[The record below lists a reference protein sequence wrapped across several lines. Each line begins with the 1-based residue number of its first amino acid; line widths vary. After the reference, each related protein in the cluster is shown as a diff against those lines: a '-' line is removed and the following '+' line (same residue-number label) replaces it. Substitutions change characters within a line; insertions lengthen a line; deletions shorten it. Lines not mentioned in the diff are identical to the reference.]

1 MIIRRRRCNSR
12 AVLYADLILA
22 KQITR
27 FLAILMAFVKRET
40 VYRSYIGDL
49 KSLIE
54 RLVYFKGSGPLKWT
68 KILHRNFE
76 VPHIPISL
84 VAASIR
90 GARTSYRMKEL
101 SVVAFRK
108 NGLHFM

>member
-1 MIIRRRRCNSR
+1 
-12 AVLYADLILA
+12 
-22 KQITR
+22 
-27 FLAILMAFVKRET
+27 MAFVKRET